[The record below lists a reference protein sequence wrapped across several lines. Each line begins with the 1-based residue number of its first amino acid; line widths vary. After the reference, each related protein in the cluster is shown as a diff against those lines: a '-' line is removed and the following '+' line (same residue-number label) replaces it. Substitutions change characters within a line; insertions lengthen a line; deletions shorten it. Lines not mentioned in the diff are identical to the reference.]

1 MTKLIANVTACL
13 LCPFRLRRGFAS
25 FLEGTGVFIVST
37 LVAVNTELVG
47 PRYLALF
54 TPLSRKCCLIGRVI
68 TSWRVSGLAVTRFRA
83 RRGMARARSVVRG
96 GRFIVIGRRFVG
108 ERGRFTGGLASLG
121 TIKSEEDLFKDSNRN
136 GFLIKLSTCFQAFSF
151 ASVDWILFHL
161 VK

>member
-54 TPLSRKCCLIGRVI
+54 TLRSCKGCLIGRVV
-68 TSWRVSGLAVTRFRA
+68 TSRRVSGLVVTRSWA
-83 RRGMARARSVVRG
+83 RRGMARAMFVVRG
-96 GRFIVIGRRFVG
+96 GRFMVIGRRFVG
-108 ERGRFTGGLASLG
+108 IGGRFAG
-121 TIKSEEDLFKDSNRN
+121 
-136 GFLIKLSTCFQAFSF
+136 
-151 ASVDWILFHL
+151 
-161 VK
+161 